1 MTFKIKSY
9 MRNTKVFKLKLKS
22 YQCIIGGDNWL
33 GEAEKQGAFMKHFK
47 TKSKIWQFANGFIP
61 PLILIILLDLP
72 ANLNLQHLKFHA
84 VSVSHFYTWCSA
96 FLWILVKAF
105 IISCLG
111 DFFWAQC
118 FTAGGRFGSPDDS
131 LGQGVSHLMNV
142 RHLAESARILRGRD
156 RESSST
162 ADEGGAGPW
171 HPLPLP
177 WCWWFRC
184 VSQEIDLKLKRKE
197 KFHRIWCATWS
208 LRYYLLIVCSY
219 YSFFSFY
226 SSVESK
232 NEQTNGVLLV
242 LPEVG
247 GDSQGSDGAIAPV
260 KPEVQ

>member
-1 MTFKIKSY
+1 MYNRRGQLIRRRRKTRSFYETFWYQKQNMTI
-9 MRNTKVFKLKLKS
+9 
-22 YQCIIGGDNWL
+22 
-33 GEAEKQGAFMKHFK
+33 
-47 TKSKIWQFANGFIP
+47 ANGFIP
-61 PLILIILLDLP
+61 PLLKPLLDMP

-111 DFFWAQC
+111 DFFWAQW

-177 WCWWFRC
+177 WCWWFRY
-184 VSQEIDLKLKRKE
+184 VLREIDLKFKRKI
-197 KFHRIWCATWS
+197 KFHCMRVEIWCVSWRF
-208 LRYYLLIVCSY
+208 RYSIETCY
-219 YSFFSFY
+219 
-226 SSVESK
+226 
-232 NEQTNGVLLV
+232 
-242 LPEVG
+242 
-247 GDSQGSDGAIAPV
+247 
-260 KPEVQ
+260 